1 MSKTQKYFSK
11 ITAFTFLKENFFKFL
26 RKIRV
31 PKMTSADG
39 ETSEFVKSEISRHL
53 MIFTCTKLNKKW
65 TKNFKKNFWDL
76 DIFSKKT
83 FLFSF
88 SNILTNDLRK
98 SKWLS
103 IIFGISRKNKHKKSR
118 KYNQKWM
125 IRNYTDFF
133 SYLKNCQFV
142 FLIKNSKISDT
153 SLYWLS
159 KVPTP
164 FFSNFRF
171 LSHQNLMHF

>member
-1 MSKTQKYFSK
+1 
-11 ITAFTFLKENFFKFL
+11 
-26 RKIRV
+26 
-31 PKMTSADG
+31 
-39 ETSEFVKSEISRHL
+39 
-53 MIFTCTKLNKKW
+53 
-65 TKNFKKNFWDL
+65 
-76 DIFSKKT
+76 
-83 FLFSF
+83 
-88 SNILTNDLRK
+88 
-98 SKWLS
+98 
-103 IIFGISRKNKHKKSR
+103 
-118 KYNQKWM
+118 M

-171 LSHQNLMHF
+171 LSHQNLMHFQIKKILTSSDMRWVKRPPMQVPRMIYFVLMSTIAYDHIFQLKKLNSLQGSSLGTTSDSQGLCLNWLTLVFCQKKMLFLIILMRESAFFLKSVRLKDTCLNLMGLKMKKQFSVKLKI